1 MNELEA
7 FINGTLT
14 FGSLVIALKFLQF
27 WRLSRDS
34 FFLWFVAAFVAFAV
48 SWTLRAFE
56 VVDPDHV
63 HQVYLP
69 RLAAFV
75 FIVAAILQKNRR
87 ARRSGE

>member
-1 MNELEA
+1 MTTLDP
-7 FINGTLT
+7 FLNGVLT
-14 FGSLVIALKFLQF
+14 CGSLVIALKFLQF

-56 VVDPDHV
+56 FVDADHM

-69 RLAAFV
+69 RLAAFL
-75 FIVAAILQKNRR
+75 FIVAAILHKNRR
-87 ARRSGE
+87 TRRESD

>member
-1 MNELEA
+1 MPNLVDALRSE
-7 FINGTLT
+7 
-14 FGSLVIALKFLQF
+14 SLVIALKFLHF

-56 VVDPDHV
+56 IVDADHM

-69 RLAAFV
+69 RLAAFL
-75 FIVAAILQKNRR
+75 FIVAAILHKNRR
-87 ARRSGE
+87 ARRHGD